1 MTGAEIW
8 KLTSK
13 TLFRAILLGVFG
25 AIVTGFIVAYAN
37 VGATDL
43 GGGDENIDLSVN
55 TFVGDV
61 EVTVENSEIAI
72 VTATAAA
79 AGNTPTGVEADVSTF
94 PSVNNALNAGNY
106 GYTFTMRETA
116 NGDWLASESFR
127 IRVYGYDSAG
137 PTTSLLATLYVKQD
151 TNNAAAAVEGV
162 LVTID
167 LGLTNAIYDKFDII
181 VDRQ

>member
-1 MTGAEIW
+1 MTGTELW

-13 TLFRAILLGVFG
+13 ALYRAILLGILG

-61 EVTVENSEIAI
+61 EVTVENSEVAI
-72 VTATAAA
+72 VTANASA
-79 AGNTPTGVEADVSTF
+79 AGSTATGVEADTATF
-94 PSVNNALNAGNY
+94 PAVNNTLNAGNY
-106 GYTFTMRETA
+106 SYTFNVRETSD
-116 NGDWLASESFR
+116 GDWLAGESFR
-127 IRVYGYDSAG
+127 IRVYGYDASG
-137 PTTSLLATLYVKQD
+137 PSTTLLATLYAKQD

-162 LVTID
+162 KVTID
-167 LGLTNAIYDKFDII
+167 LGLSTAIFDKFDII
-181 VDRQ
+181 IDRQ